1 MKKVILI
8 FILASLAL
16 AVGCNG
22 KPEAESANASAA
34 ASSAAE
40 PVVQPDGTTL
50 MVNESKSGIK
60 SEIKMFPEGALL
72 QVVRASW
79 PDGRRVATVKMRNG
93 YSVDLQDK
101 TDIDRA
107 LEMSGDELVAA
118 VNKIPGAAAYTAA
131 PPAPAPT
138 VTKAQETKPEVR
150 KEEKPVPAKVI
161 NEGAPSKPTDKSKS
175 AASKKR
181 Q

>member
-16 AVGCNG
+16 AVGCSG
-22 KPEAESANASAA
+22 KPEAETANASAA

-40 PVVQPDGTTL
+40 PEVQPDGTTL
-50 MVNESKSGIK
+50 MVNESKNGIK

-131 PPAPAPT
+131 PPAPP
-138 VTKAQETKPEVR
+138 VTKAQETKPEVK
-150 KEEKPVPAKVI
+150 KEEKPVPVKVI

-175 AASKKR
+175 ANSKKR